1 MRLQLQRV
9 GIAFSLIVLLSAFEF
24 CTSNNATWISGRGKK
39 TRVVRKLRKDFRKL
53 KKQEGALKLIGG
65 ESGEHEGNVEILHDG
80 KWGSICD
87 DEWDDFEANV
97 VCKQLGFNGAIKATT
112 YGHFGQARRRY
123 WMDNVYCD
131 GSEVELA
138 KCRFDGWGISD
149 CGGNEAAGVICSRDK
164 ETRTSSP
171 SVPQEKSLKAR
182 IKDSYLQGTA
192 LRLSGGRVHSEGRM
206 EIKLGNADTRNSC
219 GHSISDWGVICGDSW
234 SILEAAV
241 VCRQLGLGYASD
253 AIQTNFFGNG
263 ETIPVS
269 ISGVQCNGNEG
280 NLAECLHDKVADC
293 PGTAENVA
301 GVVCHREMADLVFD
315 HIELMRTAHLEDR
328 QLYWLQCAMEENCV
342 ASQAYE
348 MQRESE
354 NWHLE
359 TRRLLRFTARILNAG
374 TADFRPSVPKHLWEW
389 HMCHMHYHSMEVF
402 ATFDVIDS
410 SGNKVAEGHKA
421 SFCLE
426 DNQCMPEVQPR
437 YKCANYGD
445 QGISVNCSDIYKHNI
460 DCQWVDISELE
471 PGHYTLKVAV
481 NPEFKVGEMSFDNNA
496 AICRLLYTETFATV
510 HSCIMGR
517 P

>member
-1 MRLQLQRV
+1 MNFRAVAL
-9 GIAFSLIVLLSAFEF
+9 GVLAILVVTEF
-24 CTSNNATWISGRGKK
+24 CAANNDTWTKIRDRKARLVKK
-39 TRVVRKLRKDFRKL
+39 LKKDFRKL
-53 KKQEGALKLIGG
+53 KKQEGAVKLVGG
-65 ESGEHEGNVEILHDG
+65 EKGAHDGNVEILHEG

-87 DEWDDFEANV
+87 DEWDYLEANV
-97 VCKQLGFNGAIKATT
+97 VCRQLGFDGAIKPTT
-112 YGHFGQARRRY
+112 NGHFGQARRRY

-131 GSEVELA
+131 GTEEELA
-138 KCRFDGWGISD
+138 KCRFDGWAVSD
-149 CGGNEAAGVICSRDK
+149 CESSEAAGVICAHK
-164 ETRTSSP
+164 E
-171 SVPQEKSLKAR
+171 QEEETARPKGKQQKSR
-182 IKDSYLQGTA
+182 IKDVHQQGVA
-192 LRLSGGRVHSEGRM
+192 IRLAGGRVHTEGRV
-206 EIKLGNADTRNSC
+206 EVKLGTA
-219 GHSISDWGVICGDSW
+219 DWGVVCGDGW
-234 SILEAAV
+234 SLLEAAV

-253 AIQTNFFGNG
+253 AVQTNFFGG
-263 ETIPVS
+263 QRIPMA
-269 ISGVQCNGNEG
+269 ISGTRCRGGEE
-280 NLAECLHDKVADC
+280 NLVDCLHDDILDC
-293 PGTAENVA
+293 PGVGENVA
-301 GVVCHREMADLVFD
+301 SVVCHRDMPDLVFD

-342 ASQAYE
+342 ASQAYKI
-348 MQRESE
+348 QKESD

-402 ATFDVIDS
+402 ATFDVIDTN
-410 SGNKVAEGHKA
+410 GTKLAEGHKA

-426 DNQCMPEVQPR
+426 DNQCMPGVEPR

-460 DCQWVDISELE
+460 DCQWVDITELE
-471 PGHYTLKVAV
+471 PGQYTFKVAV

-510 HSCIMGR
+510 HSCVMGR

>member
-1 MRLQLQRV
+1 MKLPLQRAGV
-9 GIAFSLIVLLSAFEF
+9 AFTLIALLPIFEF
-24 CTSNNATWISGRGKK
+24 CTSNNATWISSDKR
-39 TRVVRKLRKDFRKL
+39 TRVARKLRKDFRKL
-53 KKQEGALKLIGG
+53 KKQEGAVKLIGG
-65 ESGEHEGNVEILHDG
+65 ENGEHEGNVEILHNG
-80 KWGSICD
+80 KWGSVCD
-87 DEWDDFEANV
+87 DEWDDLEASV
-97 VCKQLGFNGAIKATT
+97 VCKQLGFSGAIKATT

-131 GSEVELA
+131 GSEAELA
-138 KCRFDGWGISD
+138 ECRFDGWGISD
-149 CGGNEAAGVICSRDK
+149 CGGNEAAGVICSHDGT
-164 ETRTSSP
+164 TRASP
-171 SVPQEKSLKAR
+171 PQEKPPRAR
-182 IKDSYLQGTA
+182 IKDTHRQGTA
-192 LRLSGGRVHSEGRM
+192 LRLSGGRVRTEGRV
-206 EIKLGNADTRNSC
+206 EIKLGGA
-219 GHSISDWGVICGDSW
+219 DWGVICGDGW

-253 AIQTNFFGNG
+253 AVQTNFFSDG
-263 ETIPVS
+263 ETIPMSV
-269 ISGVQCNGNEG
+269 SGVQCDGNEG
-280 NLAECLHDKVADC
+280 NLAECLHDAVADC
-293 PGTAENVA
+293 PGSAENVA
-301 GVVCHREMADLVFD
+301 GVVCLREMADLVFD

-342 ASQAYE
+342 ASQAYKT
-348 MQRESE
+348 QRESE
-354 NWHLE
+354 DWHLE

-410 SGNKVAEGHKA
+410 AGNKVAEGHKA

-496 AICRLLYTETFATV
+496 AVCTLLYTETFATV
-510 HSCIMGR
+510 HSCTMGR